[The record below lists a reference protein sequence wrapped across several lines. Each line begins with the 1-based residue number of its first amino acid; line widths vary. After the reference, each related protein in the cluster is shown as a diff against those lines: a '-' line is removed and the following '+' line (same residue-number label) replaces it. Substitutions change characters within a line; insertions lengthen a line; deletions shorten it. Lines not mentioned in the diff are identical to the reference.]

1 MPVMTHAESL
11 RRRSSPGLV
20 GLVVAVG
27 SAVVLSGPLGFVPM
41 GAVQP
46 AASSGHSWGLRHPQ
60 ASPMRTA
67 VNAVSTLSTAGG
79 TVETAGVRSPPET
92 YFALA
97 DKGAAN
103 AKKSV
108 LGILHQ
114 SFVSG
119 CFVGF
124 GGLLSLSIA
133 GNLGAVAS
141 ASPGLQKFVF
151 AALFPVN
158 LLLILNSGGQ
168 LFTGNTATVP
178 MAVFEGKATLMEL
191 VKSWVVSILGNII
204 GCVGFALAAKKGGLL
219 VGGVQNLAVAM
230 TMMKTSIPLGQI
242 LIKAIMCNWMVCMAV
257 FLSEAARDLGGK
269 MVGIWFPISAFVAM
283 SMEHS
288 VANMFLLPAG
298 ILSGAPITIA
308 KMVVKNWIP
317 VAIGNAIAGTVCV
330 AASYSYA
337 FGALGK

>member
-1 MPVMTHAESL
+1 VNVVTATGPAEV
-11 RRRSSPGLV
+11 SS
-20 GLVVAVG
+20 
-27 SAVVLSGPLGFVPM
+27 
-41 GAVQP
+41 
-46 AASSGHSWGLRHPQ
+46 
-60 ASPMRTA
+60 
-67 VNAVSTLSTAGG
+67 
-79 TVETAGVRSPPET
+79 VRAPPET

-103 AKKSV
+103 AKKPV
-108 LGILHQ
+108 LAIFHQ

-119 CFVGF
+119 CYVGF

-133 GNLGAVAS
+133 GNLGAAAS
-141 ASPGLQKFVF
+141 AAPGVQKMVF

-168 LFTGNTATVP
+168 LFTGNAATVP
-178 MAVFEGKATLMEL
+178 MAVLEGKATMSEL
-191 VKSWVVSILGNII
+191 VKSWTISILGNIL
-204 GCVGFALAAKKGGLL
+204 GCFTFASAAQYAGLL
-219 VGGVQNLAVAM
+219 VAGAKKLAITM
-230 TMMKTSIPLGQI
+230 TVMKTSLPFGQA
-242 LIKAIMCNWMVCMAV
+242 LVRGIMCNWMVCMAV

-283 SMEHS
+283 GMEHS

-308 KMVVKNWIP
+308 KMVVRNWIP
-317 VAIGNAIAGTVCV
+317 VAIGNAIAGAVCV